1 MTTVNPATQPSNE
14 LNQFTQT
21 VYQLLRP
28 GNDYGRRHYSVRLR
42 DGTLVQPEYRAAE
55 DATCEDAFYA
65 EDYRYCWNLDGTSVT
80 SREYDM
86 MEIVTND

>member
-1 MTTVNPATQPSNE
+1 MTTVNPATQPSDE

-21 VYQLLRP
+21 VKDLLHP
-28 GNDYGRRHYSVRLR
+28 ANTYGRRHYSVRLR

-65 EDYRYCWNLDGTSVT
+65 EGYRYCWNLDGTSVT

-86 MEIVTND
+86 MEIVRND